1 MKILVCVKEVI
12 DPGSPLSLGSDGLIE
27 HTGKLTYRMNRY
39 DEFALEEAVLI
50 REKIP
55 GTVITAV
62 SVGPARVKETLRKA
76 LGKGADH
83 ACHIVH
89 ESSLFLP
96 PRQTASLI
104 AGFAKAGGHDL
115 ILAGVM
121 AEDDLYCQVGPLVAA
136 MLGIPFAVSVVSEEL
151 DAEKGRVCAECEIEG
166 GLKESV
172 MVTLPCVLAVQS
184 GINRPR
190 YPSLS
195 NTLRAKAQEIPEIIA
210 HVQAGPGY
218 GTSSLSYPPEAAKG
232 MMLTGSRDDMACEL
246 AAMVHEKGLL

>member
-1 MKILVCVKEVI
+1 MNILVCVKEVI
-12 DPGSPLSLGSDGLIE
+12 DPASPLSLGSDSLIE
-27 HTGKLTYRMNRY
+27 HTGKLAYRMNRY

-50 REKIP
+50 REKNP
-55 GTVITAV
+55 GTVVTAV
-62 SVGPARVKETLRKA
+62 SVGPERVKQTLRKA

-89 ESSLFLP
+89 ESSSFLP

-136 MLGIPFAVSVVSEEL
+136 MLEIPCAVSVVSEEL
-151 DAEKGRVCAECEIEG
+151 DREKGSVSVECEIEG
-166 GLKESV
+166 GLKEAVSLA
-172 MVTLPCVLAVQS
+172 LPCMLTIQS

-195 NTLRAKAQEIPEIIA
+195 NTLRAKAQEIPEFIA
-210 HVQAGPGY
+210 HARAAPGY
-218 GTSSLSYPPEAAKG
+218 GTPSLAYPPEAAKG
-232 MMLTGSRDDMACEL
+232 MVLQGSRDDMAREL